1 MRLID
6 ADELEDILRR
16 SSFWDWSI
24 KEDKSAHEWV
34 ENIINN
40 MDIIEVA
47 FLCDREKCEQCNND
61 DCQHTKDIIHAI
73 SFDKIDNTKYIEKT
87 PTIDAVPREWHDKC
101 MQIEIDKRINMCE
114 ACNCVEVVRCKECVH
129 WKKVA
134 EDDGKP
140 IYECFLI
147 DDTAFAIFE
156 DNYCSYGERRE
167 DDQE

>member
-6 ADELEDILRR
+6 ADALEDMLRR

-24 KEDKSAHEWV
+24 KEDKTAHEWV
-34 ENIINN
+34 EQIISN

-87 PTIDAVPREWHDKC
+87 PTIDAVK
-101 MQIEIDKRINMCE
+101 
-114 ACNCVEVVRCKECVH
+114 VVRCKDCYYFTSGKYCGLNSGEMTN
-129 WKKVA
+129 
-134 EDDGKP
+134 EDD
-140 IYECFLI
+140 
-147 DDTAFAIFE
+147 
-156 DNYCSYGERRE
+156 YCSYGERKE
-167 DDQE
+167 